1 MNFSGLEN
9 QWKIVLSWRKQSANT
24 CGNCLIHSK
33 IWTSSKNDEFH
44 LSFLPLLLISNLVQ
58 VFWMKQ
64 TDKWSKT
71 LFYFEN
77 LIDFVIFII
86 SPRNYIFGAFYLR
99 CSYIVAFSFEWAWDF
114 VNFFPLNRKSNYPPF
129 LFRLWCLSF
138 YLGIILFID
147 F

>member
-1 MNFSGLEN
+1 
-9 QWKIVLSWRKQSANT
+9 
-24 CGNCLIHSK
+24 
-33 IWTSSKNDEFH
+33 
-44 LSFLPLLLISNLVQ
+44 
-58 VFWMKQ
+58 MKQ

-114 VNFFPLNRKSNYPPF
+114 VNFF
-129 LFRLWCLSF
+129 RLIGNQIIRHF
-138 YLGIILFID
+138 YSDSGAYHFTLE
-147 F
+147 